1 MWLIFTNKVWKII
14 IFFGNST
21 INDHFYSDF
30 ISPCD
35 SSVLYIVFFWYI
47 VALYITLYH
56 YTTIRFIDS
65 INLGS
70 SCADSQE
77 NRGGRWTRGC
87 QWPQELGGAR
97 SRPWRPCDGPD
108 NVLSLNI
115 PLRIPGMLR
124 IPWSIQMCPHEKIS
138 PFVDDGPIWHPWF
151 FGLGKW
157 LAMFVFYKWEH
168 YLKMGGF
175 GHLQR
180 EKRESILQEMSS
192 FKDLRQARLTLVP
205 CWGQT
210 WANMGLVG
218 LGMMQTHWRFW
229 DCHKK
234 IHVYTYMI
242 IYIYTHTHTYI
253 HIYI

>member
-1 MWLIFTNKVWKII
+1 MVYSSII
-14 IFFGNST
+14 Y
-21 INDHFYSDF
+21 HF
-30 ISPCD
+30 IP
-35 SSVLYIVFFWYI
+35 
-47 VALYITLYH
+47 LYH
-56 YTTIRFIDS
+56 YKIYWFHQ
-65 INLGS
+65 
-70 SCADSQE
+70 SQE

-97 SRPWRPCDGPD
+97 SRLWRPCDGPD

-168 YLKMGGF
+168 YLKMVGF

-242 IYIYTHTHTYI
+242 IYIYTYTYTYIYTYNYIYIYIFMYI
-253 HIYI
+253 HIIIYIYTFACIIY